1 MSTFTSQELRE
12 KIDSF
17 GYWHYGFDLGN
28 NVVIKPTHE
37 EDNEKRSNLR
47 DFVWPMVLELF
58 GGSLKGLRVLD
69 IACNAGFWSLEAH
82 KSGAD
87 YVLGLDA
94 RPKHIEQA
102 EFVRDALQ
110 IDPGQ
115 LEYKHMDIYDI
126 SPETVG
132 GRFDLV
138 LLLRVLN
145 HLSNPLL
152 ALRKVREV
160 SRAYLVADIK
170 LVDYCQPVLELRLE
184 NQADPRTGV
193 DLGVALRPSRP
204 AVELMLNQSGFTNLV
219 EVPPRPPLPKSHF
232 DGLRAILSAHVS
244 DIPDRLV

>member
-1 MSTFTSQELRE
+1 MSTLSNRQLQE

-28 NVVIKPTHE
+28 NVVIKPTYEADH
-37 EDNEKRSNLR
+37 EKRSNLKN
-47 DFVWPMVLELF
+47 FVWPMVLELF

-94 RPKHIEQA
+94 RPTHVEQA
-102 EFVRDALQ
+102 ELVRDALR
-110 IDPGQ
+110 IDPEQ

-126 SPETVG
+126 SRETVG
-132 GRFDLV
+132 GQYDLV

-152 ALRKVREV
+152 ALQKIRKV
-160 SRAYLVADIK
+160 SKSFLVADIK
-170 LVDYCQPVLELRLE
+170 LVDYQKPVLELRQE

-204 AVELMLNQSGFTNLV
+204 AVDLMLNCSGFTDLK
-219 EVPPRPPLPKSHF
+219 ELIPRPPLPKSHF
-232 DGLRAILSAHVS
+232 DRLRVVLSAHVS
-244 DIPDRLV
+244 DSPGR

>member
-1 MSTFTSQELRE
+1 MSTLSNRQLQE

-37 EDNEKRSNLR
+37 GDNEKRSNLR
-47 DFVWPMVLELF
+47 DFVWPMVLQLF

-94 RPKHIEQA
+94 RPTHVEQA
-102 EFVRDALQ
+102 ELVRDALR
-110 IDPGQ
+110 IDPRQ

-132 GRFDLV
+132 GQYDLV

-152 ALRKVREV
+152 ALQKIRKV

-170 LVDYCQPVLELRLE
+170 LVDYHQPVLELRRE

-204 AVELMLNQSGFTNLV
+204 AVEMMLNCSGFTGLK
-219 EVPPRPPLPKSHF
+219 EIPPRPPLPKSHF
-232 DGLRAILSAHVS
+232 DGLRMILSARVA
-244 DIPDRLV
+244 DNPA

>member
-1 MSTFTSQELRE
+1 MSTLSNQQLQE

-17 GYWHYGFDLGN
+17 DYWHYGFDLGN

-37 EDNEKRSNLR
+37 ADNEKRSNLR

-94 RPKHIEQA
+94 RPTHVEQA
-102 EFVRDALQ
+102 ELVRDALR

-115 LEYKHMDIYDI
+115 LAYKHMDIYDI

-132 GRFDLV
+132 GQYDLV

-152 ALRKVREV
+152 ALQKIRKV

-170 LVDYCQPVLELRLE
+170 LVDYQQPVLELRRE

-204 AVELMLNQSGFTNLV
+204 AVEMMLHCCGFAGLK
-219 EVPPRPPLPKSHF
+219 EIPPRPPLPKSHF
-232 DGLRAILSAHVS
+232 DGLRMILSAQVA
-244 DIPDRLV
+244 DNPA